1 MRKGGPQVKKDTVN
15 RETWLRA
22 AYALLRRKLLK
33 EAPERVA
40 ISWSFPAKGGTS
52 ANRRRIGE
60 CHYKGGSAD
69 GKIEG
74 DRVLLIS
81 PTLRTPYELVEVLL
95 HEMVHATLPMGCGHR
110 AQFSRLAA
118 RVGLV
123 KPWTATKASPE
134 LAKRI
139 QGEFLKALP
148 VWPGGFLTI
157 QTTQKNRQLKAVCQ
171 CDEPRIIR
179 GSAKLFEQ
187 GPIVCGL
194 CDEPFNLD

>member
-1 MRKGGPQVKKDTVN
+1 MEETMAKTKTLN

-22 AYALLRRKLLK
+22 AYSLLRRKLLK
-33 EAPERVA
+33 EAPEHVA
-40 ISWSFPAKGGTS
+40 LSWSFPAKGGTS

-69 GKIEG
+69 GAVEG

-81 PTLRTPYELVEVLL
+81 PTLRTPFELVETLL
-95 HEMVHATLPMGCGHR
+95 HEMVHAALPMGCGHR
-110 AQFSRLAA
+110 KQFSRLAA

-139 QGEFLKALP
+139 KGEFLRALP
-148 VWPGGFLTI
+148 VWPGGFLSI
-157 QTTQKNRQLKAVCQ
+157 ETTQKNRQLKAVCE
-171 CDEPRIIR
+171 CERIIR
-179 GSAKLFEQ
+179 GSAKLFES
-187 GPIVCGL
+187 GPILCGL
-194 CDEPFNLD
+194 CEGTFELAN